1 LIRIATGNAEHQAVE
16 VVGTRAGDTPAKPLI
31 GASEEAGESMRTVRA
46 RLARNAA
53 VRTDVVFTSK
63 ARDAIV
69 GVATARLDAQAT
81 SDAQVAR
88 IGRVAAVLVVLA
100 TATAGDET
108 TRQVL
113 AARRKT
119 DFADRA
125 WLVGVA

>member
-1 LIRIATGNAEHQAVE
+1 MWA
-16 VVGTRAGDTPAKPLI
+16 
-31 GASEEAGESMRTVRA
+31 VRA

-53 VRTDVVFTSK
+53 VDTGAVLTSK

-69 GVATARLDAQAT
+69 RVATARLDAQAT

-88 IGRVAAVLVVLA
+88 ISRVAAILVVVA
-100 TATAGDET
+100 TATTGDET

-119 DFADRA
+119 DFAHRA